1 MFCFFQVILL
11 VLWTV
16 LWKRK
21 RAEQAKEVI
30 SLPDNSTDSLSY
42 LYESG
47 FSRRLQ

>member
-1 MFCFFQVILL
+1 M
-11 VLWTV
+11 V

-21 RAEQAKEVI
+21 RSEQAKEVI